1 MKICCIHTQKSKENT
16 WVTERKEKSVFLQLQ
31 LQVAISNIGAWK
43 EVLVPSETSLR
54 DVLVAIFSCKS
65 EEESLA
71 EELLHN
77 PHKKSNSIS
86 VSLLKVVEDDQ
97 LLAHQGP
104 HTHSCGLETQH
115 TCSLLLKQKG
125 NLQNRRGLGLLLL
138 LLLF

>member
-1 MKICCIHTQKSKENT
+1 MGH
-16 WVTERKEKSVFLQLQ
+16 RKKKSVLLQLQ
-31 LQVAISNIGAWK
+31 LQVAISNIGARK

-54 DVLVAIFSCKS
+54 DAFVATLSCKS

-71 EELLHN
+71 EGLLHN
-77 PHKKSNSIS
+77 PQKKSNSFA

-97 LLAHQGP
+97 LLADQGP
-104 HTHSCGLETQH
+104 HRHSCGLGTHH

-138 LLLF
+138 F